1 MKGFQIDSR
10 EILGGRSLSQSD
22 GKMCFNEKDNFG
34 KLIWEELCFRKMI
47 GIIMWKGIQ

>member
-1 MKGFQIDSR
+1 MDNGEER
-10 EILGGRSLSQSD
+10 NTRSLVRSVTSLYE
-22 GKMCFNEKDNFG
+22 GVRTRVRVNFG